1 MPPAVSDLIVPE
13 RTAGYVK
20 GRETRELILRTAL
33 NILIEH
39 GWQAMSMRRIAADC
53 GMKFGNL
60 TYHYRTR
67 EDLVRELLDAV
78 ISSYEREFDTLVE
91 RPDLSPEE
99 RLDRYCQLV
108 LDDISAKKTTP
119 LKGSPPTWTLTI
131 SPSSTTTELTSA
143 SPNLTTPFLAIADQ
157 SSNALTLTP
166 SAAAAAYNY
175 DCILYAD
182 DTAVTIT
189 PTATSGTIY
198 VNGIVVA
205 TGIAS
210 GSISI
215 PVTVAER
222 TIFVVVVTSNDVPT
236 VYRIRFIRGIANH
249 P

>member
-99 RLDRYCQLV
+99 RLARYCQLV
-108 LDDISAKKTTP
+108 LDDISAKKTTRFFP
-119 LKGSPPTWTLTI
+119 
-131 SPSSTTTELTSA
+131 ELWALS
-143 SPNLTTPFLAIADQ
+143 NHDPFIHDRMHE
-157 SSNALTLTP
+157 
-166 SAAAAAYNY
+166 
-175 DCILYAD
+175 LYARARAPLHPIIAAMRPD
-182 DTAVTIT
+182 LAPPARETLALFISFAMEGATMFAGHAKPFEARMDQIKHIAIT
-189 PTATSGTIY
+189 SFVDLVRGYRSGA
-198 VNGIVVA
+198 GGA
-205 TGIAS
+205 G
-210 GSISI
+210 
-215 PVTVAER
+215 
-222 TIFVVVVTSNDVPT
+222 
-236 VYRIRFIRGIANH
+236 
-249 P
+249 